1 MTKKDLLIKLDE
13 PLKEFNEMLES
24 LYDDEDVDHNTIVL
38 LLGAIGQ
45 VHNSIMFE
53 GREK

>member
-53 GREK
+53 GR